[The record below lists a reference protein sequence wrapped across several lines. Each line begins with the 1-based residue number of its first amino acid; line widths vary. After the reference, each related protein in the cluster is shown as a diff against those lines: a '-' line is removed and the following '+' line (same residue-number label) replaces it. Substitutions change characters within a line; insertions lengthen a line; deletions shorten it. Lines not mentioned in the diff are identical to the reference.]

1 MSIFYSFGTGALK
14 GIEEQNERRYKMIE
28 QMAPLMQQTYL
39 DSQDKIKRAQDNVN
53 ALNENLGVAETT
65 ALRTLYKTQIDTSE
79 NPIETAQTII
89 DNLGGIDSD
98 NFKQIVAAKGS
109 TEAPAFTGQSKYDAS
124 KKFFEDNNIIGPAA
138 FDLLNQANQ
147 QPMAGQQVTEQAM
160 IPEGQTMQVTQQ
172 DAADQP
178 VSPSVSTNIFGVDTR
193 PATFADDVYHGP
205 LFDVY
210 NKTESSFAG
219 TKVPYDQWLTTV
231 REIDNPNYNEKEPI
245 SEQNQ
250 KKLKQTNEE
259 IYNNLLT
266 RQDPGREEIIA
277 NKQQEQ
283 EGGSITYDS
292 VAYLSEI
299 QKLTKEIPTE
309 GLKLHYEFNNGK
321 AEDLSDN
328 DYNGEVEN
336 VTTGKEIIKLLQPP
350 IPHRRKGRM
359 FCLPHKDEG

>member
-28 QMAPLMQQTYL
+28 DMAPLMQQTYL

-65 ALRTLYKTQIDTSE
+65 ALRTLYKTQIDTSD

-138 FDLLNQANQ
+138 FDLLNQDTMEANQ
-147 QPMAGQQVTEQAM
+147 QPMEGQQVTEQAM

-178 VSPSVSTNIFGVDTR
+178 VSPNVSANIFGVDTR
-193 PATFADDVYHGP
+193 PATFADDTYHGP

-210 NKTESSFAG
+210 NKTTSAFAG

-231 REIDNPNYNEKEPI
+231 RDVDNPNYDSTRPVSPE
-245 SEQNQ
+245 NQ
-250 KKLKQTNEE
+250 KTVKLTNEE

-266 RQDPGREEIIA
+266 QQDPGRVNQIA
-277 NKQQEQ
+277 TKQREQ
-283 EGGSITYDS
+283 EGGTVEYDS
-292 VAYLSEI
+292 TAYLAEI
-299 QKLTKEIPTE
+299 QQLI
-309 GLKLHYEFNNGK
+309 
-321 AEDLSDN
+321 AE
-328 DYNGEVEN
+328 
-336 VTTGKEIIKLLQPP
+336 
-350 IPHRRKGRM
+350 
-359 FCLPHKDEG
+359 

>member
-138 FDLLNQANQ
+138 FDLLNQDTMQANQ
-147 QPMAGQQVTEQAM
+147 QPMEGQQVTEQAM

-172 DAADQP
+172 DAVDQP

-193 PATFADDVYHGP
+193 PATFADDAYHGP

-210 NKTESSFAG
+210 NKTTSAFAG

-231 REIDNPNYNEKEPI
+231 RDVDNPNYDSTRPVSPE
-245 SEQNQ
+245 NQ
-250 KKLKQTNEE
+250 KTVKLTNEE

-266 RQDPGREEIIA
+266 QQDPGRVNQIA
-277 NKQQEQ
+277 TKQREQ
-283 EGGSITYDS
+283 EGGTVEYDS
-292 VAYLSEI
+292 TAYLAEI
-299 QKLTKEIPTE
+299 QKLIAE
-309 GLKLHYEFNNGK
+309 GDMERAQAVLEEASSLGM
-321 AEDLSDN
+321 DLSDQL
-328 DYNGEVEN
+328 G
-336 VTTGKEIIKLLQPP
+336 
-350 IPHRRKGRM
+350 M
-359 FCLPHKDEG
+359 

>member
-138 FDLLNQANQ
+138 FDLLNQDTMQANQ
-147 QPMAGQQVTEQAM
+147 QPMEGQQVTEQAM

-172 DAADQP
+172 DAVDQP

-193 PATFADDVYHGP
+193 PASFAEDAYHGP

-210 NKTESSFAG
+210 NKTTSAFAG

-231 REIDNPNYNEKEPI
+231 RDVDNPNYDSTRPVSPE
-245 SEQNQ
+245 NQ
-250 KKLKQTNEE
+250 KTVKLTNEE

-266 RQDPGREEIIA
+266 QQDPGRVNQIA
-277 NKQQEQ
+277 TKQREQ
-283 EGGSITYDS
+283 EGGTVEYDS
-292 VAYLSEI
+292 TAYLAEI
-299 QKLTKEIPTE
+299 QKLIAE
-309 GLKLHYEFNNGK
+309 GDMERAQAVLEEASSLGM
-321 AEDLSDN
+321 DLSDQL
-328 DYNGEVEN
+328 G
-336 VTTGKEIIKLLQPP
+336 
-350 IPHRRKGRM
+350 M
-359 FCLPHKDEG
+359 

>member
-28 QMAPLMQQTYL
+28 DMAPLMQQTYL

-138 FDLLNQANQ
+138 FDLLNQDTMQANQ
-147 QPMAGQQVTEQAM
+147 QPMEGQQVTEQAM

-178 VSPSVSTNIFGVDTR
+178 VSPNVSANIFGVDTR
-193 PATFADDVYHGP
+193 PATFADDTYHGP

-210 NKTESSFAG
+210 NKTTSAFAG

-231 REIDNPNYNEKEPI
+231 RDVDNPNYDSTRPVSPE
-245 SEQNQ
+245 NQ
-250 KKLKQTNEE
+250 KTVKLTNEE

-266 RQDPGREEIIA
+266 QQDPGRVNQIA
-277 NKQQEQ
+277 TKQREQ
-283 EGGSITYDS
+283 EGGTVEYDS
-292 VAYLSEI
+292 TAYLAEI
-299 QKLTKEIPTE
+299 QKLIAE
-309 GLKLHYEFNNGK
+309 GDMEQAQAVFEEATNLGM
-321 AEDLSDN
+321 DLSDQL
-328 DYNGEVEN
+328 G
-336 VTTGKEIIKLLQPP
+336 
-350 IPHRRKGRM
+350 M
-359 FCLPHKDEG
+359 

>member
-28 QMAPLMQQTYL
+28 DMAPLMQQTYL

-89 DNLGGIDSD
+89 DNLGGINSE
-98 NFKQIVAAKGS
+98 NFQQIVAAKGS
-109 TEAPAFTGQSKYDAS
+109 TEAPALTGQSKYDAS

-138 FDLLNQANQ
+138 FDLLNQDTMQANQ
-147 QPMAGQQVTEQAM
+147 QPMEGQQVTEQAM

-178 VSPSVSTNIFGVDTR
+178 VSPNVSANIFGVDTR
-193 PATFADDVYHGP
+193 PASFAEDAYHGP

-210 NKTESSFAG
+210 NKTTSAFAG

-231 REIDNPNYNEKEPI
+231 RDVPNPNYDSTRPVSPE
-245 SEQNQ
+245 NQ
-250 KKLKQTNEE
+250 KTVKLTNEE

-266 RQDPGREEIIA
+266 QQDPGRVNQIA
-277 NKQQEQ
+277 TKQREQ
-283 EGGSITYDS
+283 EGGTVDYDS
-292 VAYLSEI
+292 TAYLAEI
-299 QKLTKEIPTE
+299 QQLIAE
-309 GLKLHYEFNNGK
+309 GDMEK
-321 AEDLSDN
+321 AQAVFEEATNLGMDLSDQL
-328 DYNGEVEN
+328 G
-336 VTTGKEIIKLLQPP
+336 
-350 IPHRRKGRM
+350 M
-359 FCLPHKDEG
+359 

>member
-138 FDLLNQANQ
+138 FDLLNQDTMQANQ
-147 QPMAGQQVTEQAM
+147 QPMEGQQVTEQAM

-178 VSPSVSTNIFGVDTR
+178 VSPNVSANIFGVDTR
-193 PATFADDVYHGP
+193 PATFADDTYHGP

-210 NKTESSFAG
+210 NKTTSAFAG

-231 REIDNPNYNEKEPI
+231 RDVDNPNYDSTRPVSPE
-245 SEQNQ
+245 NQ
-250 KKLKQTNEE
+250 KTVKLTNEE
-259 IYNNLLT
+259 IYNF
-266 RQDPGREEIIA
+266 IIELNSTDLA
-277 NKQQEQ
+277 FKASFKPLN
-283 EGGSITYDS
+283 S
-292 VAYLSEI
+292 
-299 QKLTKEIPTE
+299 
-309 GLKLHYEFNNGK
+309 GK
-321 AEDLSDN
+321 S
-328 DYNGEVEN
+328 
-336 VTTGKEIIKLLQPP
+336 
-350 IPHRRKGRM
+350 
-359 FCLPHKDEG
+359 

>member
-1 MSIFYSFGTGALK
+1 MSIFYNIGTGAFK

-138 FDLLNQANQ
+138 FDLLNQDTMQANQ
-147 QPMAGQQVTEQAM
+147 QPMEGQQVTEQAM

-178 VSPSVSTNIFGVDTR
+178 VSPNVSANIFGVDTR
-193 PATFADDVYHGP
+193 PATFADDTYHGP

-210 NKTESSFAG
+210 NKTTSAFAG

-231 REIDNPNYNEKEPI
+231 RDVDNPNYDSTRPVSPE
-245 SEQNQ
+245 NQ
-250 KKLKQTNEE
+250 KTVKLTNEE

-266 RQDPGREEIIA
+266 QQDPGRVNQIA
-277 NKQQEQ
+277 TKQREQ
-283 EGGSITYDS
+283 EGGTVEYDS
-292 VAYLSEI
+292 TAYLAEI
-299 QKLTKEIPTE
+299 QKLIAE
-309 GLKLHYEFNNGK
+309 GDMEQAQAVFEEATNLGM
-321 AEDLSDN
+321 DLSDQL
-328 DYNGEVEN
+328 G
-336 VTTGKEIIKLLQPP
+336 
-350 IPHRRKGRM
+350 M
-359 FCLPHKDEG
+359 

>member
-28 QMAPLMQQTYL
+28 DMAPLMQQTYL

-138 FDLLNQANQ
+138 FDLLNQDTMEANQ
-147 QPMAGQQVTEQAM
+147 QPMEGQQVTEQAM

-172 DAADQP
+172 DAVDQP

-193 PATFADDVYHGP
+193 PATFADDPYHGP

-210 NKTESSFAG
+210 NKTTSAFAG
-219 TKVPYDQWLTTV
+219 TQVPYDQWLTTV
-231 REIDNPNYNEKEPI
+231 RDVTNPNYDPTRPV

-250 KKLKQTNEE
+250 KTIKLTNEE
-259 IYNNLLT
+259 AYNNLLT
-266 RQDPGREEIIA
+266 QQDPGRVNQIA
-277 NKQQEQ
+277 DKQREQ
-283 EGGSITYDS
+283 EGGTIDYDS
-292 VAYLSEI
+292 TAYLAEI
-299 QKLTKEIPTE
+299 QKLIAE
-309 GLKLHYEFNNGK
+309 GDMERAQAVLEEASSLGM
-321 AEDLSDN
+321 DLSDQL
-328 DYNGEVEN
+328 G
-336 VTTGKEIIKLLQPP
+336 
-350 IPHRRKGRM
+350 M
-359 FCLPHKDEG
+359 

>member
-138 FDLLNQANQ
+138 FDLLNQDTMEANQ
-147 QPMAGQQVTEQAM
+147 QPMEGQQVTEQAM

-178 VSPSVSTNIFGVDTR
+178 VSPNVSANIFGVDTR
-193 PATFADDVYHGP
+193 PATFADDTYHGP

-210 NKTESSFAG
+210 NKTTSAFAG

-231 REIDNPNYNEKEPI
+231 RDVDNPNYDSTRPVSPE
-245 SEQNQ
+245 NQ
-250 KKLKQTNEE
+250 KTVKLTNEE

-266 RQDPGREEIIA
+266 QQDPGRVNQIA
-277 NKQQEQ
+277 TKQREQ
-283 EGGSITYDS
+283 EGGTVEYDS
-292 VAYLSEI
+292 TAYLAEI
-299 QKLTKEIPTE
+299 QKLIAE
-309 GLKLHYEFNNGK
+309 GDMEQAQAVFEEATNLGM
-321 AEDLSDN
+321 DLSDQL
-328 DYNGEVEN
+328 G
-336 VTTGKEIIKLLQPP
+336 
-350 IPHRRKGRM
+350 M
-359 FCLPHKDEG
+359 

>member
-138 FDLLNQANQ
+138 FDLLNQDTMQANQ
-147 QPMAGQQVTEQAM
+147 QPMEGQQVTEQAM

-178 VSPSVSTNIFGVDTR
+178 VSPNVSANIFGVDTR
-193 PATFADDVYHGP
+193 PATFADDTYHGP

-210 NKTESSFAG
+210 NKTTSAFAG

-231 REIDNPNYNEKEPI
+231 RDVDNPNYDSTRPVSPE
-245 SEQNQ
+245 NQ
-250 KKLKQTNEE
+250 KTVKLTNEE

-266 RQDPGREEIIA
+266 QQDPGRVNQIA
-277 NKQQEQ
+277 TKQREQ
-283 EGGSITYDS
+283 EGGTIDYASN
-292 VAYLSEI
+292 AYLAEI
-299 QKLTKEIPTE
+299 QKLIAE
-309 GLKLHYEFNNGK
+309 GDMEQAQAVFEEATNLGM
-321 AEDLSDN
+321 DLSDQL
-328 DYNGEVEN
+328 G
-336 VTTGKEIIKLLQPP
+336 
-350 IPHRRKGRM
+350 M
-359 FCLPHKDEG
+359 

>member
-65 ALRTLYKTQIDTSE
+65 ALRTLYKTQIDTSG

-138 FDLLNQANQ
+138 FDLLNQDTMEANQ
-147 QPMAGQQVTEQAM
+147 QPMEGQQVTEQAM

-178 VSPSVSTNIFGVDTR
+178 VSPNVSANIFGVDTR
-193 PATFADDVYHGP
+193 PATFADDTYHGP

-210 NKTESSFAG
+210 NKTTSAFAG

-231 REIDNPNYNEKEPI
+231 RDVDNPNYDSTRPVSPE
-245 SEQNQ
+245 NQ
-250 KKLKQTNEE
+250 KTVKLTNEE

-266 RQDPGREEIIA
+266 QQDPGRVNQIA
-277 NKQQEQ
+277 DKQREQ
-283 EGGSITYDS
+283 EGGTIDYDS
-292 VAYLSEI
+292 TAYLAEI
-299 QKLTKEIPTE
+299 QKLIAE
-309 GLKLHYEFNNGK
+309 GDMEQAQAVFEEATNLGM
-321 AEDLSDN
+321 DLSDQL
-328 DYNGEVEN
+328 G
-336 VTTGKEIIKLLQPP
+336 
-350 IPHRRKGRM
+350 M
-359 FCLPHKDEG
+359 

>member
-138 FDLLNQANQ
+138 FDLLNQDTMEASQ
-147 QPMAGQQVTEQAM
+147 QHMEGQQVTEQAM

-178 VSPSVSTNIFGVDTR
+178 VSPNVSANIFGVDTR
-193 PATFADDVYHGP
+193 PASFAEDAYHGP

-210 NKTESSFAG
+210 NKTTSAFAG

-231 REIDNPNYNEKEPI
+231 RDVDNPNYDSTRPVSPE
-245 SEQNQ
+245 NQ
-250 KKLKQTNEE
+250 KTVKLTNEE

-266 RQDPGREEIIA
+266 QQDPGRVNVIA
-277 NKQQEQ
+277 DKQREQ
-283 EGGSITYDS
+283 EGGTVEYDS
-292 VAYLSEI
+292 TAYLAEI
-299 QKLTKEIPTE
+299 QKLIAE
-309 GLKLHYEFNNGK
+309 GDMEQAQAVFEEATNLGM
-321 AEDLSDN
+321 DLSDQL
-328 DYNGEVEN
+328 G
-336 VTTGKEIIKLLQPP
+336 
-350 IPHRRKGRM
+350 M
-359 FCLPHKDEG
+359 

>member
-124 KKFFEDNNIIGPAA
+124 KKFFEDNYIIGPAA
-138 FDLLNQANQ
+138 FDLLNQDTMEANQ
-147 QPMAGQQVTEQAM
+147 QPMEGQQVTEQAM

-172 DAADQP
+172 DAVDQP

-193 PATFADDVYHGP
+193 PATFADDTYHGP

-210 NKTESSFAG
+210 NKTTSAFAG

-231 REIDNPNYNEKEPI
+231 RDVDNPNYDSTRPVSPE
-245 SEQNQ
+245 NQ
-250 KKLKQTNEE
+250 KTVKLTNEE

-266 RQDPGREEIIA
+266 QQDPGRVNQIA
-277 NKQQEQ
+277 TKQREQ
-283 EGGSITYDS
+283 EGGTVEYDS
-292 VAYLSEI
+292 TAYLAEI
-299 QKLTKEIPTE
+299 QKLIAE
-309 GLKLHYEFNNGK
+309 GDMEQAQAVFEEATNLGM
-321 AEDLSDN
+321 DLSDQL
-328 DYNGEVEN
+328 G
-336 VTTGKEIIKLLQPP
+336 
-350 IPHRRKGRM
+350 M
-359 FCLPHKDEG
+359 

>member
-138 FDLLNQANQ
+138 FDLLNQDTMEASQ
-147 QPMAGQQVTEQAM
+147 QPMEGQQVTEQAM

-178 VSPSVSTNIFGVDTR
+178 VSPNVSANIFGVDTR
-193 PATFADDVYHGP
+193 PATFADDTYHGP

-210 NKTESSFAG
+210 NKTTSAFAG

-231 REIDNPNYNEKEPI
+231 RDVPNPNYDSTRPVSPE
-245 SEQNQ
+245 NQ
-250 KKLKQTNEE
+250 KTVKLTNEE

-266 RQDPGREEIIA
+266 QQDPGRVNQIA
-277 NKQQEQ
+277 TKQREQ
-283 EGGSITYDS
+283 EGGTVEYDS
-292 VAYLSEI
+292 TAYLAEI
-299 QKLTKEIPTE
+299 QKLIAE
-309 GLKLHYEFNNGK
+309 GDMERAQAVLEEASSLGM
-321 AEDLSDN
+321 DLSDQL
-328 DYNGEVEN
+328 G
-336 VTTGKEIIKLLQPP
+336 
-350 IPHRRKGRM
+350 M
-359 FCLPHKDEG
+359 

>member
-28 QMAPLMQQTYL
+28 DMAPLMQQTYL

-138 FDLLNQANQ
+138 FDLLNQDTMEASQ
-147 QPMAGQQVTEQAM
+147 QPMEGQQVTEQAM

-178 VSPSVSTNIFGVDTR
+178 VSPNVSANIFGVDTR
-193 PATFADDVYHGP
+193 PASFAEDAYHGP

-210 NKTESSFAG
+210 NKTTSAFAG

-231 REIDNPNYNEKEPI
+231 RDVDNPNYDSTRPVSPE
-245 SEQNQ
+245 NQ
-250 KKLKQTNEE
+250 KTVKLTNEE

-266 RQDPGREEIIA
+266 QQDPGRVNQIA
-277 NKQQEQ
+277 DKQREQ
-283 EGGSITYDS
+283 EGGTVDYDS
-292 VAYLSEI
+292 TAYLAEI
-299 QKLTKEIPTE
+299 QQLIAE
-309 GLKLHYEFNNGK
+309 GDMEK
-321 AEDLSDN
+321 AQAVFEEATNLGMDLSDQL
-328 DYNGEVEN
+328 G
-336 VTTGKEIIKLLQPP
+336 
-350 IPHRRKGRM
+350 M
-359 FCLPHKDEG
+359 

>member
-138 FDLLNQANQ
+138 FDLLNQDTMQANQ
-147 QPMAGQQVTEQAM
+147 QPMEGQQVTEQAM

-193 PATFADDVYHGP
+193 PATFADDTYHGP

-210 NKTESSFAG
+210 NKTTSAFAG

-231 REIDNPNYNEKEPI
+231 RDVDNPNYDSTRPVSPE
-245 SEQNQ
+245 NQ
-250 KKLKQTNEE
+250 KTVKLTNEE

-266 RQDPGREEIIA
+266 QQDPGRVNQIA
-277 NKQQEQ
+277 TKQREQ
-283 EGGSITYDS
+283 EGGTVEYDS
-292 VAYLSEI
+292 TAYLAEI
-299 QKLTKEIPTE
+299 QKLIAE
-309 GLKLHYEFNNGK
+309 GDMEQAQAVFEEATNLGM
-321 AEDLSDN
+321 DLSDQL
-328 DYNGEVEN
+328 G
-336 VTTGKEIIKLLQPP
+336 
-350 IPHRRKGRM
+350 M
-359 FCLPHKDEG
+359 

>member
-89 DNLGGIDSD
+89 DNLGGINSE
-98 NFKQIVAAKGS
+98 NFQQIVAAKGS

-138 FDLLNQANQ
+138 FDLLNQDTMEANQ
-147 QPMAGQQVTEQAM
+147 QPMEGQQVTEQAM

-172 DAADQP
+172 DAVDQP

-193 PATFADDVYHGP
+193 PATFADDTYHGP

-210 NKTESSFAG
+210 NKTTSAFAG

-231 REIDNPNYNEKEPI
+231 RDVDNPNYDSTRPVSPE
-245 SEQNQ
+245 NQ
-250 KKLKQTNEE
+250 KTVKLTNEE

-266 RQDPGREEIIA
+266 QQDPGRVNQIA
-277 NKQQEQ
+277 DKQREQ
-283 EGGSITYDS
+283 EGGTIDYDS
-292 VAYLSEI
+292 TAYLAEI
-299 QKLTKEIPTE
+299 QKLIAE
-309 GLKLHYEFNNGK
+309 GDMEQAQAVFEEATNLGM
-321 AEDLSDN
+321 DLSDQL
-328 DYNGEVEN
+328 G
-336 VTTGKEIIKLLQPP
+336 
-350 IPHRRKGRM
+350 M
-359 FCLPHKDEG
+359 

>member
-138 FDLLNQANQ
+138 FDLLNQDTMQANQ
-147 QPMAGQQVTEQAM
+147 QPMEGQQVTEQAM

-178 VSPSVSTNIFGVDTR
+178 VSPNVSANIFGVDTR
-193 PATFADDVYHGP
+193 PATFADDTYHGP

-210 NKTESSFAG
+210 NKTTSAFAG

-231 REIDNPNYNEKEPI
+231 RDVDNPNYDSTRPVSPE
-245 SEQNQ
+245 NQ
-250 KKLKQTNEE
+250 KTVKLTNEE

-266 RQDPGREEIIA
+266 QQDPGRVNQIA
-277 NKQQEQ
+277 TKQREQ

-299 QKLTKEIPTE
+299 QKLIAE
-309 GLKLHYEFNNGK
+309 GDMEQAQAVFEEATNLGM
-321 AEDLSDN
+321 DLSDQL
-328 DYNGEVEN
+328 G
-336 VTTGKEIIKLLQPP
+336 
-350 IPHRRKGRM
+350 M
-359 FCLPHKDEG
+359 

>member
-28 QMAPLMQQTYL
+28 DMAPLMQQTYL

-138 FDLLNQANQ
+138 FDLLNQDTMEANQ
-147 QPMAGQQVTEQAM
+147 QPMEGQQVTEQAM

-178 VSPSVSTNIFGVDTR
+178 VSPNVSANIFGVDTR
-193 PATFADDVYHGP
+193 PATFADDTYHGP

-210 NKTESSFAG
+210 NKTTSAFAG

-231 REIDNPNYNEKEPI
+231 RDVDNPNYDSTRPVSPE
-245 SEQNQ
+245 NQ
-250 KKLKQTNEE
+250 KTVKLTNEE

-266 RQDPGREEIIA
+266 QQDPGRVNQIA
-277 NKQQEQ
+277 TKQREQ
-283 EGGSITYDS
+283 EGGTVEYDS
-292 VAYLSEI
+292 TAYLAEI
-299 QKLTKEIPTE
+299 QKLIAE
-309 GLKLHYEFNNGK
+309 GDMEQAQAVFEEATNLGM
-321 AEDLSDN
+321 DLSDQL
-328 DYNGEVEN
+328 G
-336 VTTGKEIIKLLQPP
+336 
-350 IPHRRKGRM
+350 M
-359 FCLPHKDEG
+359 

>member
-28 QMAPLMQQTYL
+28 DMAPLMQQTYL

-138 FDLLNQANQ
+138 FDLLNQDTMQANQ
-147 QPMAGQQVTEQAM
+147 QPMEGQQVTEQAM

-178 VSPSVSTNIFGVDTR
+178 VSPNVSANIFGVDTR
-193 PATFADDVYHGP
+193 PATFADDPYHGP
-205 LFDVY
+205 LFDIVWKLALHANQNY
-210 NKTESSFAG
+210 FGFHIDQIDALQFTE
-219 TKVPYDQWLTTV
+219 
-231 REIDNPNYNEKEPI
+231 
-245 SEQNQ
+245 
-250 KKLKQTNEE
+250 
-259 IYNNLLT
+259 
-266 RQDPGREEIIA
+266 
-277 NKQQEQ
+277 
-283 EGGSITYDS
+283 YDS
-292 VAYLSEI
+292 KV
-299 QKLTKEIPTE
+299 K
-309 GLKLHYEFNNGK
+309 
-321 AEDLSDN
+321 
-328 DYNGEVEN
+328 
-336 VTTGKEIIKLLQPP
+336 
-350 IPHRRKGRM
+350 
-359 FCLPHKDEG
+359 

>member
-138 FDLLNQANQ
+138 FDLLNQDTMEANQ
-147 QPMAGQQVTEQAM
+147 QPMEGQQVTEQAM

-172 DAADQP
+172 DAVDQP

-193 PATFADDVYHGP
+193 PATFADDTYHGP

-210 NKTESSFAG
+210 NKTTSAFAG

-231 REIDNPNYNEKEPI
+231 RDVDNPNYDSTRPVSPE
-245 SEQNQ
+245 NQ
-250 KKLKQTNEE
+250 KTVKLTNEE

-266 RQDPGREEIIA
+266 QQDPGRVNQIA
-277 NKQQEQ
+277 TKQREQ
-283 EGGSITYDS
+283 EGGTVEYDS
-292 VAYLSEI
+292 TAYLAEI
-299 QKLTKEIPTE
+299 QKLIAE
-309 GLKLHYEFNNGK
+309 GDMEQAQAVFEEATNLGM
-321 AEDLSDN
+321 DLSDQL
-328 DYNGEVEN
+328 G
-336 VTTGKEIIKLLQPP
+336 
-350 IPHRRKGRM
+350 M
-359 FCLPHKDEG
+359 

>member
-65 ALRTLYKTQIDTSE
+65 ALRTLYKTQIDTSD

-138 FDLLNQANQ
+138 FDLLNQDTMQANQ
-147 QPMAGQQVTEQAM
+147 QPMEGQQVTEQAM

-178 VSPSVSTNIFGVDTR
+178 PPTDISTNIFGVDTR

-231 REIDNPNYNEKEPI
+231 RDVPNPNYDSTRPV
-245 SEQNQ
+245 SDQNQ
-250 KKLKQTNEE
+250 KTIKQTNEE

-266 RQDPGREEIIA
+266 QQDPGRVNQIA
-277 NKQQEQ
+277 TKQREQ
-283 EGGSITYDS
+283 EGGTVEYDS
-292 VAYLSEI
+292 TAYLAEI
-299 QKLTKEIPTE
+299 QKLIAE
-309 GLKLHYEFNNGK
+309 GDMEQAQAVFEEATNLGM
-321 AEDLSDN
+321 DLSDQL
-328 DYNGEVEN
+328 G
-336 VTTGKEIIKLLQPP
+336 
-350 IPHRRKGRM
+350 M
-359 FCLPHKDEG
+359 

>member
-138 FDLLNQANQ
+138 FDLLNQDTMQANQ
-147 QPMAGQQVTEQAM
+147 QPMEGQQVTEQAM

-178 VSPSVSTNIFGVDTR
+178 VSPNVSANIFGVDTR
-193 PATFADDVYHGP
+193 PATFADDTYHGP

-210 NKTESSFAG
+210 NKTTSAFAG

-231 REIDNPNYNEKEPI
+231 RDVDNPNYDSTRPVSPE
-245 SEQNQ
+245 NQ
-250 KKLKQTNEE
+250 KTVKLTNEE

-266 RQDPGREEIIA
+266 QQDPGRVNQIA
-277 NKQQEQ
+277 TKQREQ
-283 EGGSITYDS
+283 EGGTVEYDS
-292 VAYLSEI
+292 TAYLAEI
-299 QKLTKEIPTE
+299 QKLIAE
-309 GLKLHYEFNNGK
+309 GDMEQAQAVFEEATNLGM
-321 AEDLSDN
+321 DLSDQL
-328 DYNGEVEN
+328 G
-336 VTTGKEIIKLLQPP
+336 
-350 IPHRRKGRM
+350 M
-359 FCLPHKDEG
+359 

>member
-138 FDLLNQANQ
+138 FDLLNQDTMQANQ
-147 QPMAGQQVTEQAM
+147 QPMEGQQVTEQAM

-178 VSPSVSTNIFGVDTR
+178 VSPNVSTNIFGVDTR

-231 REIDNPNYNEKEPI
+231 RDVDNPNYDSTRPVSPE
-245 SEQNQ
+245 NQ
-250 KKLKQTNEE
+250 KTVKLTNEE

-266 RQDPGREEIIA
+266 QQDPGRV
-277 NKQQEQ
+277 NQ
-283 EGGSITYDS
+283 
-292 VAYLSEI
+292 L
-299 QKLTKEIPTE
+299 L
-309 GLKLHYEFNNGK
+309 LNNESK
-321 AEDLSDN
+321 K
-328 DYNGEVEN
+328 VE
-336 VTTGKEIIKLLQPP
+336 L
-350 IPHRRKGRM
+350 
-359 FCLPHKDEG
+359 

>member
-28 QMAPLMQQTYL
+28 DMAPLMQQTYL

-89 DNLGGIDSD
+89 DNLGGINSE
-98 NFKQIVAAKGS
+98 NFQQIVAAKGS
-109 TEAPAFTGQSKYDAS
+109 TEAPALTGQSKYDAS
-124 KKFFEDNNIIGPAA
+124 KKFFEDNNIIGPAT
-138 FDLLNQANQ
+138 FDLLNQDTMEASQ
-147 QPMAGQQVTEQAM
+147 QPMEGQQVTEQAM

-178 VSPSVSTNIFGVDTR
+178 VSPNVSANIFGVDTR
-193 PATFADDVYHGP
+193 PASFAEDAYHGP

-210 NKTESSFAG
+210 NKTTSAFAG

-231 REIDNPNYNEKEPI
+231 RDVDNPNYDSTRPVSPE
-245 SEQNQ
+245 NQ
-250 KKLKQTNEE
+250 KTVKLTNEE

-266 RQDPGREEIIA
+266 QQDPGRVNQIA
-277 NKQQEQ
+277 TKQREQ
-283 EGGSITYDS
+283 EGGTVEYDS
-292 VAYLSEI
+292 TAYLAEI
-299 QKLTKEIPTE
+299 QKLIAE
-309 GLKLHYEFNNGK
+309 GDMEQAQAVFEEATNLGM
-321 AEDLSDN
+321 DLSDQL
-328 DYNGEVEN
+328 G
-336 VTTGKEIIKLLQPP
+336 
-350 IPHRRKGRM
+350 M
-359 FCLPHKDEG
+359 